1 MTNHP
6 PDTILS
12 PRKPDWLKVKFP
24 SQDDYFSVSA
34 LLQKH
39 GLNTICRSAQCPN
52 RAECWTER
60 TATFLILGDVCTRN
74 CAFCAVTKGAPVSP
88 ATDEPERVAE
98 AAASLGLRYVVVTSV
113 TRDDLPDGGAAHFA
127 ARHRGPAGPHPRGPG
142 RNPHPRLRRS
152 PTSACAPSSTPGPT
166 SWPTTW
172 RRSSRSIPGS
182 GGPAAGYRRSL
193 EVLRRAKALGAAVT
207 KSGLMIG
214 LGETEDELR
223 RTLRDLREAGCDLL
237 TIGQY
242 LRPSEA
248 HAPVA
253 RYYTPDEFAAW
264 SREALALGFAGVE
277 SGPLVRSSFHAHKL
291 HAVLA
296 GGRGSPACA
305 T

>member
-1 MTNHP
+1 LTNHP

-60 TATFLILGDVCTRN
+60 TATFLILGDVCTRS

-127 ARHRGPAGPHPRGPG
+127 RVIGALRARIPGVRVETLIPDFAGLEAPLRAVLEAGPDVLAHNLETVEPFYVRIG
-142 RNPHPRLRRS
+142 R
-152 PTSACAPSSTPGPT
+152 
-166 SWPTTW
+166 
-172 RRSSRSIPGS
+172 
-182 GGPAAGYRRSL
+182 PAAGYRRSL
-193 EVLRRAKALGAAVT
+193 EVLRRAKALGPAVV

-214 LGETEDELR
+214 LGEAEDDLR
-223 RTLRDLREAGCDLL
+223 RALTDLRATGCDLL

-242 LRPSEA
+242 LRPSKS

-253 RYYTPDEFAAW
+253 RYYTPDEFE
-264 SREALALGFAGVE
+264 RLRLDALGLGFAGVE

-296 GGRGSPACA
+296 GGPRES
-305 T
+305 